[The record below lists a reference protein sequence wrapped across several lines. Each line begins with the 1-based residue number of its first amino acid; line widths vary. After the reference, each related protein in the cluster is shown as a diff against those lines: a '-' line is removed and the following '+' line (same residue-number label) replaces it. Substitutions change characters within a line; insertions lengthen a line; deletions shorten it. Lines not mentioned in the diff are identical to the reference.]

1 MQCSFTENSQEN
13 KKALEA
19 FSFKDERKT
28 APWYH
33 LDSRTPSRR
42 RPCRVPAHSCAVTGA
57 PVAAYAPGQSAAQLQ
72 DHVRPAPPCP
82 FSPLGALFDGSSGV
96 LFSSSSL
103 RLFNCL
109 KCFVVYTLSPPLST
123 AKRTENPVR
132 PPKNIS
138 EKHKAPEKPGE
149 ILRQKR
155 ELDCKTP
162 VKLLSYS
169 A

>member
-57 PVAAYAPGQSAAQLQ
+57 PVAAYALGQSAAQLQ
-72 DHVRPAPPCP
+72 DHVRPALPCP

-103 RLFNCL
+103 RISIFEVLCSLHGLPGAVNGEGHRQL
-109 KCFVVYTLSPPLST
+109 LPSPSNYRRNPQRPWKTGRNFAWKTRIGLQVSGKT
-123 AKRTENPVR
+123 AIMFR
-132 PPKNIS
+132 
-138 EKHKAPEKPGE
+138 
-149 ILRQKR
+149 
-155 ELDCKTP
+155 
-162 VKLLSYS
+162 
-169 A
+169 